1 MAPFR
6 GGSGDGGECFRDPDV
21 ESIERRR
28 EARVASEK
36 ARRLLEERRRAQDT
50 LRAQV
55 LYIRSINI
63 KIYMYMCHVV
73 TRDTSVHHLFLT
85 LESSTSTYPRFFD
98 TTHTSNSCIS
108 VG

>member
-21 ESIERRR
+21 ESVERRR

-36 ARRLLEERRRAQDT
+36 ARRLLEERRRAQDA

-55 LYIRSINI
+55 LCAN
-63 KIYMYMCHVV
+63 VD
-73 TRDTSVHHLFLT
+73 TRDTAVHHLYGLYKLLTFLGEQKL
-85 LESSTSTYPRFFD
+85 LEF
-98 TTHTSNSCIS
+98 
-108 VG
+108 V